1 MKEIFLSSLTRS
13 TWRTHKILRN
23 SRVVWKNVTSSIL
36 LQVDA
41 IDSESWL
48 LLVILMWSKIEKWTW
63 VFFLSDIS
71 RACLTF
77 FNIYSFIYLFIYLFI
92 YSFISF
98 PIYSKIAPANT
109 SHLSSYKY
117 NEIIINLLRKGLS
130 QWIYVIQVVVIY
142 INKT

>member
-13 TWRTHKILRN
+13 TWRTHRILRN

-36 LQVDA
+36 LQVVA

-77 FNIYSFIYLFIYLFI
+77 FNIYSFIYLFIY
-92 YSFISF
+92 SFISF

-117 NEIIINLLRKGLS
+117 NEIIINLLRKGSS
-130 QWIYVIQVVVIY
+130 QWIYVIQVAVTY